1 MDQNTMVKTQFEM
14 ADIQVGDE
22 ILFNNSVNIE
32 HNLFWKVI
40 NKISNSRLMV
50 EIREMGYSQKI
61 MIEINDV
68 IILQKNTLTT
78 MQLG

>member
-32 HNLFWKVI
+32 HNIFLKVI
-40 NKISNSRLMV
+40 NKISNRRLM
-50 EIREMGYSQKI
+50 
-61 MIEINDV
+61 
-68 IILQKNTLTT
+68 L
-78 MQLG
+78 